1 MFDIEFLLTSFV
13 VVVVPGTGVIYTV
26 STGLTRRTRAGVA
39 AAIGCTFG
47 IVPHLV
53 ASIVGLSALLHA
65 SARVFQVL
73 RYVGAAY
80 LLYVAWRMWRET
92 GRITFGGSSAGA
104 SVYRIALRGILIN
117 LLNPKLTMFFFAFLP
132 LFVSTDSGAPTQEML
147 GLSAVFMGMTLVVF
161 IAYGVLAGSVSRY
174 AGTSPRLVAR
184 IQRSFAFVLTA
195 LAARLALSDD

>member
-26 STGLTRRTRAGVA
+26 STGLTQRSRAGVA
-39 AAIGCTFG
+39 AAIGCTLG

-92 GRITFGGSSAGA
+92 GRITFGGNSNRSGA
-104 SVYRIALRGILIN
+104 YRIALRGILIN

-132 LFVSTDSGAPTQEML
+132 LFVSTDSIAPAREML
-147 GLSAVFMGMTLVVF
+147 GLSAVFMGMTFVVF
-161 IAYGVLAGSVSRY
+161 VVYGLLAGAVSRR
-174 AGTSPRLVAR
+174 AGQSPRLVVR
-184 IQRSFAFVLTA
+184 VQRSFAIVLAA
-195 LAARLALSDD
+195 LAARLALSDE